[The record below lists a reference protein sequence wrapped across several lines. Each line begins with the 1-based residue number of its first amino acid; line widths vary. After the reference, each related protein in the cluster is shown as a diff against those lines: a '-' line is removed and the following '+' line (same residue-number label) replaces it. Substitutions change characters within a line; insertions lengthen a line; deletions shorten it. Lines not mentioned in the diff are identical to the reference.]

1 MIHSVCVCTE
11 YLDSK
16 QNAEFIFPILN
27 KGLRDK
33 IPNVKFY
40 TIKLIEKIIIYSD
53 SSSKSKLKGSIKALV
68 SDKELDVKYFASQF
82 LDTPK

>member
-33 IPNVKFY
+33 IPNVKF
-40 TIKLIEKIIIYSD
+40 TQLN
-53 SSSKSKLKGSIKALV
+53 
-68 SDKELDVKYFASQF
+68 
-82 LDTPK
+82 